1 MNFPTFDL
9 AFFSV
14 TVACVIFAYITFWF
28 IMSLML
34 RRNDVADLA
43 WGLGIALV
51 AMTMLVV
58 VTVPSLRMEMLSAMV
73 FVWGVRL
80 STHIFLRFSSKTED
94 SRYAA
99 WREAWGQWFV
109 PRSYAQVFLLQGALM
124 VVVGY
129 PFIHAG
135 LYPEAAFTLF
145 DVAGVV
151 LWTIGILIETWSDR
165 DLRRFTTDPANAG
178 KVLERGL
185 WRYSR
190 HPNYF
195 GEVVQWWGVGIV
207 LLAVPYGYLALIS
220 PIVLTILILYV
231 SGIPMLESHL
241 MKNPGYRDYA
251 RRTSKFFPLPPK
263 KALVDSGQ

>member
-1 MNFPTFDL
+1 MDLSVFDL
-9 AFFSV
+9 TFFLL
-14 TVACVIFAYITFWF
+14 TVMCMIFIYTSFWF
-28 IMSLML
+28 LISLML

-58 VTVPSLRMEMLSAMV
+58 VTVPSLRMEMLSAMA

-80 STHIFLRFSSKTED
+80 TTHIFLRFSKKTED

-99 WREAWGQWFV
+99 WREAWGQWFM

-135 LYPEAAFTLF
+135 LYPDAVFSFF
-145 DVAGVV
+145 DIVGVI
-151 LWTIGILIETWSDR
+151 LWTTGLLVETWSDR
-165 DLRRFTTDPANAG
+165 DLRRFTADPANKG

-195 GEVVQWWGVGIV
+195 GEVLQWWGIGIV

-220 PIVLTILILYV
+220 PIVMTVLILFV
-231 SGIPMLESHL
+231 SGIPMLEAHL
-241 MKNPGYRDYA
+241 MKNPEYREYA